1 MKKEDYKRQLII
13 ANTLYEMGIDDLII
27 QKITTIEKK
36 DLEEYRLNIKKNR
49 NIVDKKK
56 DKSI

>member
-27 QKITTIEKK
+27 QKITTVEKK